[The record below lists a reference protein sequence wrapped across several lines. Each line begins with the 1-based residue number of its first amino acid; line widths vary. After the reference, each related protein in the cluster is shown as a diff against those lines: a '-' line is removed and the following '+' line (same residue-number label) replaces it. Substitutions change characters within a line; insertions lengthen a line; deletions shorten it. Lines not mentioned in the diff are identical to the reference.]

1 MNDIILNEHTFYKTG
16 YEFINKEY
24 DDYSCYHLFDKLTGK
39 ESDVLDLTRVT
50 DVSIIEIGQECCAFT
65 ENIKKVILPDS
76 VIEINTDAFRACE
89 NLEEIIFSKNLRH
102 IGYQA
107 FWGCNFSVLTFP
119 ESLEEIDGSAFREN
133 NLTKVTFG
141 NNIKALYSSAFTENK
156 INELII
162 PNSCEY
168 IVPDILDK
176 QKVDEIN
183 LYLPPFLYD
192 QKEEFETRE
201 TLGGR
206 IKVFENS
213 LEGFIKKANTF
224 KEINSAYKKFEGE
237 KENGS
242 R

>member
-1 MNDIILNEHTFYKTG
+1 MNDIILNEHNFYKTG
-16 YEFINKEY
+16 YELINKEY
-24 DDYSCYHLFDKLTGK
+24 DDYRRYRLFDKLTGK

-50 DVSIIEIGQECCAFT
+50 DASIIEIGKECCAFT
-65 ENIKKVILPDS
+65 ENIKKIIIPDS
-76 VIEINTDAFRACE
+76 VIEINDDAFRVCE

-141 NNIKALYSSAFTENK
+141 NNIKALYSSVFTENK
-156 INELII
+156 INELIV

-168 IVPDILDK
+168 IVSNILDK

-192 QKEEFETRE
+192 QKEEFETRK
-201 TLGGR
+201 TSGGR

-224 KEINSAYKKFEGE
+224 KEINSVYKKFEGE
-237 KENGS
+237 KGNDS